1 MTSRPSWPAVPT
13 TSQASDAVVLD
24 GDDDD
29 DAADDGL
36 AVDLGAADA
45 EPDAGGFAGPPHA
58 DAARPTTTRPPRSEP
73 LRCAMDGMFEV
84 SDNRATGRLRI
95 PHTPSWHVRFRLLS
109 GHRFRDGDRCIA
121 TERRL
126 QPGRD

>member
-58 DAARPTTTRPPRSEP
+58 DATRPTTTRPPRSEP
-73 LRCAMDGMFEV
+73 LRCAMDGMFGSPTTARRAVCAYPIHRHGTSGSGCYQGIDSAMAIAASRPSDV
-84 SDNRATGRLRI
+84 SSR
-95 PHTPSWHVRFRLLS
+95 
-109 GHRFRDGDRCIA
+109 
-121 TERRL
+121 
-126 QPGRD
+126 